1 MKEEYD
7 NGKYEG
13 DMLWD
18 GKMSYSRHGHG
29 TYTWNDGSEYVG
41 GWQDGEKH
49 GQATNTYANGNE
61 YVGEFRYGA
70 RHGHGT
76 YTYASGDKYVGEY
89 QDGKMHGQGTLTWAD
104 GTKKTGCFINDQY
117 MPDICEGMGFVKGTE
132 AYTNCVLELI
142 KKL

>member
-29 TYTWNDGSEYVG
+29 TYT
-41 GWQDGEKH
+41 
-49 GQATNTYANGNE
+49 
-61 YVGEFRYGA
+61 F
-70 RHGHGT
+70 
-76 YTYASGDKYVGEY
+76 ASGDKYVGEY